1 MDFAGVRSLRSHF
14 KTWYRALCN
23 LTTDWFSESIH
34 GWGGGQ
40 KVYVTVIL
48 PEGINLAVAFHMLA
62 KILGEML
69 LNASLERV

>member
-1 MDFAGVRSLRSHF
+1 MAGGGVRRL
-14 KTWYRALCN
+14 
-23 LTTDWFSESIH
+23 
-34 GWGGGQ
+34 
-40 KVYVTVIL
+40 VYVTVIL